1 MTAIALAGALEKM
14 HIAPDSTGLAQ
25 YQLVLGQERLGLNA
39 LLEKRIELKFS
50 GKIRCAHCQGLT
62 RTSFG
67 QGYCYPCFT
76 ALAQCDA
83 CMMSPEK
90 CHYHLGTC
98 REPSWARR
106 ICFADHIVY
115 LANSSG
121 LKVGITRAS
130 QMPTRWLDQ
139 GACQALPI
147 ARVASRRLSGL
158 LEDLFRQKVADKTSW
173 QKLLKGVAPHIDLY
187 AARDELFQ
195 TFSAQITAL
204 VREFGEASVQL
215 LDEDVHQFSYPVL
228 SYPTKVVSH
237 SFDKSQHVNGR
248 LLGLKGQYLM
258 LDTGV
263 INLRKFTSYQV
274 SFSLCE

>member
-1 MTAIALAGALEKM
+1 MAVITLAGCLDKM
-14 HIAPDSTGLAQ
+14 RITPDAQ
-25 YQLVLGQERLGLNA
+25 GQAHYQLVLGQEQLPLNA
-39 LLEKRIELKFS
+39 LLEKRIELHFD
-50 GKIRCAHCQGLT
+50 GQIRCAHCQRLT
-62 RTSFG
+62 RSSFG

-98 REPSWARR
+98 REPQWAQRV
-106 ICFADHIVY
+106 CFSDHIVY

-121 LKVGITRAS
+121 LKVGITRAT

-158 LEDLFRQKVADKTSW
+158 LEDLFRQQVADKTSW
-173 QKLLKGVAPHIDLY
+173 QKLLKGDAPFIDLY
-187 AARDELFQ
+187 AARDDLFHR
-195 TFSAQITAL
+195 FAQPLLAL
-204 VREFGEASVQL
+204 QHEFGENAIQL
-215 LDEDVHQFSYPVL
+215 LKDEEQRFSYPVL
-228 SYPTKVVSH
+228 RYPVKVVSH
-237 SFDKSQHVNGR
+237 NFDKEPKVSGR
-248 LLGLKGQYLM
+248 LLGLKGQYLL

-263 INLRKFTSYQV
+263 MNLRKFTSYQT
-274 SFSLCE
+274 SFVLCE